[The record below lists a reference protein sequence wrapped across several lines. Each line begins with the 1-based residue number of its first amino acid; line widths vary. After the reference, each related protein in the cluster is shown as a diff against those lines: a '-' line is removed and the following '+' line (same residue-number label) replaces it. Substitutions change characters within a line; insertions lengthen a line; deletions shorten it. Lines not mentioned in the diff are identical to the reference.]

1 MDFGHVSSANLL
13 RHFQGA
19 GASHSNLFPANRD
32 MLLEQRT
39 LLNKVWRDSD
49 ASLSK
54 MTVERR
60 CSRAFSTAF
69 LEKGGR
75 HEGGCVSRQTEKGGF
90 SLDLL
95 EISLDSYALKTE
107 AALAFLLIGVLCGFS
122 LVACVSA
129 GLNQTCAEKF
139 SKENRAD
146 DLATTSLNLWA
157 GVLRNKEINAR
168 FAAKLK

>member
-19 GASHSNLFPANRD
+19 GASHSNLFPAHRD

-54 MTVERR
+54 TTVERR
-60 CSRAFSTAF
+60 FSRAFSTAF

-95 EISLDSYALKTE
+95 EISLVSYALKTE

-129 GLNQTCAEKF
+129 GLNQTCVEKF

-157 GVLRNKEINAR
+157 GILRNKEINAR